1 MKRRTAREKALQ
13 ALFQIDIN
21 EASPD
26 EAIKN
31 VVKGEENN
39 EYLNELVHGT
49 SNHLNEIDE
58 MIAQHLEKWTI
69 NRLAK
74 VDLNILRLGV
84 FELMYVDDIPAN
96 VAINEAL
103 EVSKRFGDEQSSK
116 FINGVLSKIKDTI
129 TKVNE

>member
-31 VVKGEENN
+31 VVKGEEIN

-58 MIAQHLEKWTI
+58 VIAQHLEKWTI

-116 FINGVLSKIKDTI
+116 FINGVLSKIKDT
-129 TKVNE
+129 TQK